1 MASVIRSRGRT
12 KIGAARVQGGSI
24 SYINQAGASGRAAMQ
39 MGQAITKIGA
49 QVHKLH
55 QEIDDSLEDEQSSI
69 NLSYSK
75 ASWEATATAV
85 HAAVINGGTGI
96 VDENGNY
103 ETPWIP
109 EDYEKSMYAAFR
121 AMEDDPQYRSN
132 VDSLNGKDSAIFS
145 AWSAS
150 KFGELSG
157 KVLNKGYTRRVSI
170 QQSERSIVSGNL
182 YRSSLTTDTESAAE
196 NYLEYYR
203 HLYSRSQY
211 GIPLSDTQI
220 KSNDRAFVEHYT
232 LTSLFGGA
240 NPDVPESNVTIEQYD
255 NAIEKLLDQKY
266 LTQVRI
272 NDDLALQGL
281 SLEERTS
288 VVTHLKDRRGQK
300 EVVIKRLINEANTD
314 TSNTLQNNIEQLTL
328 KDIDSAVAAN
338 PHFIGTVQYKYFRSR
353 VKDRTTSGVQ
363 PKENVSDYRV
373 ANSKI
378 MRGEAIPNLS
388 EKYRRDPTGTIVEV
402 QEYLIQNVDKLSD
415 THYSGVEQM
424 LKNYFGKT
432 SPLGKHIDRLN
443 TVVESR
449 LKLKLYAERKG
460 ETVDFAGMG
469 KDDVQAMLM
478 SLMNESEQTK
488 AEIQAQVDQRMV
500 EWDGVRDARL
510 GADKSGS
517 AWIDLLDAPAIGSDG
532 RVISGTENNKYIG
545 DRMINSFIDGVSY
558 SSPPPATS
566 VPSRISAIEAVN
578 NVASNW
584 KSGYRDEIEL
594 QNGSILKYQYDN
606 MPISAARNMYW
617 NDVASEMYGTDK
629 KMIIFDDPQ
638 NAPTG
643 WLNGREPI
651 AHLRAR
657 LTK

>member
-1 MASVIRSRGRT
+1 
-12 KIGAARVQGGSI
+12 
-24 SYINQAGASGRAAMQ
+24 
-39 MGQAITKIGA
+39 
-49 QVHKLH
+49 
-55 QEIDDSLEDEQSSI
+55 
-69 NLSYSK
+69 
-75 ASWEATATAV
+75 
-85 HAAVINGGTGI
+85 
-96 VDENGNY
+96 
-103 ETPWIP
+103 
-109 EDYEKSMYAAFR
+109 
-121 AMEDDPQYRSN
+121 
-132 VDSLNGKDSAIFS
+132 
-145 AWSAS
+145 
-150 KFGELSG
+150 
-157 KVLNKGYTRRVSI
+157 
-170 QQSERSIVSGNL
+170 
-182 YRSSLTTDTESAAE
+182 
-196 NYLEYYR
+196 
-203 HLYSRSQY
+203 
-211 GIPLSDTQI
+211 
-220 KSNDRAFVEHYT
+220 
-232 LTSLFGGA
+232 
-240 NPDVPESNVTIEQYD
+240 
-255 NAIEKLLDQKY
+255 
-266 LTQVRI
+266 
-272 NDDLALQGL
+272 
-281 SLEERTS
+281 
-288 VVTHLKDRRGQK
+288 
-300 EVVIKRLINEANTD
+300 
-314 TSNTLQNNIEQLTL
+314 
-328 KDIDSAVAAN
+328 
-338 PHFIGTVQYKYFRSR
+338 
-353 VKDRTTSGVQ
+353 
-363 PKENVSDYRV
+363 
-373 ANSKI
+373 

-402 QEYLIQNVDKLSD
+402 QDYLIQNVDKLSD